1 MGSSWDRRSR
11 RDCATGVGMLPTQMM
26 ITENKT
32 TVIERM
38 RIVPM
43 TSDTPDVSSRRMTF
57 MSWPPG
63 GLRENSLAPE
73 PTIYKVF
80 VVVTITT
87 MYDSHPMEGFGSGKP
102 SEMARFGV

>member
-1 MGSSWDRRSR
+1 MGTISDRRSR
-11 RDCATGVGMLPTQMM
+11 RDCATGVGMVPTQMM

-43 TSDTPDVSSRRMTF
+43 TSETPDVSSRRMTF

-63 GLRENSLAPE
+63 GLRENNLAAE
-73 PTIYKVF
+73 PTLYKVF
-80 VVVTITT
+80 VVVTI
-87 MYDSHPMEGFGSGKP
+87 
-102 SEMARFGV
+102 R

>member
-1 MGSSWDRRSR
+1 MGSIWDRRSR

-43 TSDTPDVSSRRMTF
+43 TSETPDVSSRRMTF

-80 VVVTITT
+80 VVVTTTT
-87 MYDSHPMEGFGSGKP
+87 MYDSHLWRD
-102 SEMARFGV
+102 SEAASPPKWPVLRF